1 VTAEIIPL
9 FEEPAAEDLAV
20 ACNYCGSV
28 FFALLATGEVECSN
42 PDCQHRPNS
51 ITWFTE
57 GDDSQDP
64 PMAS

>member
-9 FEEPAAEDLAV
+9 FEEPAAEDLSET
-20 ACNYCGSV
+20 CEQCGGV
-28 FFALLATGEVECSN
+28 FFALLLTGEVECAK
-42 PDCQHRPNS
+42 CQHRPNS